1 MNTEELEAAQ
11 VASQGMG
18 AQASNG
24 QGSNGQGVSGQGIGG
39 QGSAQHV
46 PGIRTWPPKIPRSP
60 SFDETLALMREG
72 YGFLPRRFADLD
84 TPIFRTRLMLRD
96 VICMT
101 GPIAARLIYDD
112 ARLTRVGAMP
122 QTVLRLLQDK
132 GSVQQLDGAAHR
144 HRKALFV
151 RMLMEDREALE
162 RLVATFRRE
171 FLERVPDWSRKG
183 AVSLGRE
190 LDLILFRTALSWTQ
204 APVDDATLED
214 DAALTADMIENA
226 GHVGPRTFTT
236 LFRRS
241 QMEKRF
247 RAAFR
252 EIRSGRRTPLP
263 GSPMAMLAAYRDVHG
278 ALLTPT
284 VAAVE
289 LINLIRPIV
298 AIGRYIV
305 FAALRLERHPQ
316 WKEILAEPD
325 AERLADFAEEVRRI
339 SPFFPFVGAVAR
351 ASFDWRGYRIRRGQ
365 WLMLD
370 LYGSCH
376 DGAVFRAPDEFRP
389 GRGVRC
395 DEEDY
400 AFIPQGAGST
410 TRGHRCPGEMA
421 TVEILKEAVRLLAGT
436 IDYEVPEQDLSVS
449 LTTVPT
455 GPADGFVI
463 SGVRW
468 REMERV

>member
-1 MNTEELEAAQ
+1 MNVQETTRLQ
-11 VASQGMG
+11 TPAS
-18 AQASNG
+18 
-24 QGSNGQGVSGQGIGG
+24 GG
-39 QGSAQHV
+39 PDRADGERV
-46 PGIRTWPPKIPRSP
+46 GCGKTWPPRIPRTAA
-60 SFDETLALMREG
+60 FDETLSLMREG

-112 ARLTRVGAMP
+112 PRLTRVGAMP

-151 RMLMEDREALE
+151 RILMEDRGALE
-162 RLVATFRRE
+162 RLVAIFRRQ
-171 FLERVPDWSRKG
+171 FLERVPDWSRMG

-190 LDLILFRTALSWTQ
+190 LDLMLFRTALSWTQ
-204 APVDDATLED
+204 APVDAETLDD
-214 DAALTADMIENA
+214 DAALVADMIENA
-226 GHVGPRTFTT
+226 GHVRPRTFGT

-241 QMEKRF
+241 LMERRF

-252 EIRSGRRTPLP
+252 DIRRGRLAPMP
-263 GSPMAMLAAYRDVHG
+263 GSPMAMLAGYRDVHG
-278 ALLTPT
+278 ELLPPT

-298 AIGRYIV
+298 AIGRYIS
-305 FAALRLERHPQ
+305 FAALRLQRHPQ

-325 AERLADFAEEVRRI
+325 AERLTDFAEEVRRI

-351 ASFDWRGYRIRRGQ
+351 ASFDWKGYRIRRGQ

-376 DGAVFRAPDEFRP
+376 DGQAFRGPDEFRP
-389 GRGVRC
+389 GRGLRR
-395 DEEDY
+395 DEADY

-410 TRGHRCPGEMA
+410 ARGHRCPGEMA

-436 IDYEVPEQDLSVS
+436 IEYEVPEQDLSVS

-463 SGVRW
+463 TGVRW